1 MTSSEVRPQGLRE
14 RKKAKT
20 RAAIQEHALRLFR
33 EQGYAQTTVDQIA
46 EAAEVSPSTFFRYF
60 PTKEETVLYDRLDPI
75 LMDALAEQPEHL
87 SPIAAVRATMREVF
101 GQLTEEQAQAEQ
113 ERMRL
118 VLSVPE
124 LRAVMYDQ
132 LASGIAMLAE
142 GVAARVGRDP
152 ADLAVRAWAGA
163 LIGVIIAAS
172 LDAEI
177 PMSVERMDE
186 ALAHLE
192 EGLPL

>member
-1 MTSSEVRPQGLRE
+1 MTSSEVRPLGLRE

-20 RAAIQEHALRLFR
+20 RASIQEHALRLYR

-75 LMDALAEQPEHL
+75 LMEALAKQPEQL
-87 SPIAAVRATMREVF
+87 SPIAAVRTTMREVF
-101 GQLTEEQAQAEQ
+101 GQLTAEQLEAEQ
-113 ERMRL
+113 ERQRL

-124 LRAVMYDQ
+124 LRAVMYEQ
-132 LASGIAMLAE
+132 LAWGITMLAE

-152 ADLAVRAWAGA
+152 AELAVRTWAGA
-163 LIGVIIAAS
+163 VTGVVIAAA
-172 LDAEI
+172 LDGDI
-177 PMSVERMDE
+177 PFSVERMDE
-186 ALAHLE
+186 ALAYLE
-192 EGLPL
+192 SGLPL